1 MSSDDNLYRA
11 PQSSLQTIAPDGELT
26 PAMVEYLSKG
36 AFWAR
41 VQSVG
46 YFLGVIA
53 VPVGIVLL
61 IKSGSAFL
69 SIFGS
74 VSEQEV
80 GAFLV
85 IGVVI
90 GLPVMII
97 FGVLGMRMRR
107 YADASKA
114 LQTDGNMDDAEQ
126 CFISSTSFFKIVAI
140 LDIVL
145 FVFAIIGLRL

>member
-46 YFLGVIA
+46 YFLGIIA
-53 VPVGIVLL
+53 APVGIVLL
-61 IKSGSAFL
+61 L
-69 SIFGS
+69 IFGTAIFPGRLTDED
-74 VSEQEV
+74 VRI
-80 GAFLV
+80 FLF
-85 IGVVI
+85 IGIIV
-90 GLPVMII
+90 GLPAMIT

-126 CFISSTSFFKIVAI
+126 CFISSTSFFKISAI
-140 LDIVL
+140 LT
-145 FVFAIIGLRL
+145 IIGFAFGLLGGILS